1 MEIKYGQ
8 IPNEM
13 FCNYL
18 GFLINKVY
26 KILPMK
32 EQNNIT
38 LHEYLESLQRE
49 LIGNIDLI
57 IKLKE
62 DNDFLSL
69 MSKIQYLT
77 SNEYDNIICKKEVF
91 SCISIIE
98 KIIKKYRGDEIDSL

>member
-1 MEIKYGQ
+1 MKIRYGQ
-8 IPNEM
+8 IPNET

-18 GFLINKVY
+18 GFLIDKVY

-62 DNDFLSL
+62 DRNFLSL
-69 MSKIQYLT
+69 MSKIQYLID
-77 SNEYDNIICKKEVF
+77 NEYDNTICKKEVF
-91 SCISIIE
+91 SCINIIE
-98 KIIKKYRGDEIDSL
+98 KIIKKYRGDNVDSL